1 MKKSMKKSIS
11 LLLALVMLI
20 STFAIGSFT
29 ASAASPPEDVESAK
43 FAVWADPE
51 NVLNQAKV
59 DAFSGGDTLAVLG
72 SVQPFKRSSSSGSSG
87 IGGIGGSSNSGN
99 YYWFFPSNADLTS
112 LKIWFKT
119 TDTVTIDSTPI
130 TSGTPTDVF
139 KELNEGGISKVYT
152 VKLNDTAYTV
162 TAMKSGDVGTVYIDT
177 QSGSLKTIH
186 SSDHS
191 TSESGTIMVVQPDGT
206 VDYMGV
212 MSKMSGRGNG
222 TWNDGNTGTKE
233 VNKLPYNVKLEKST
247 SLLGMSKAKKWCLL
261 ANETDR
267 TLVKNQLTYDFADY
281 IGIKYQPHC
290 KPVDLYV
297 NQQYLGSYQLAEKV
311 EIKSNRLNISDAY
324 ENLEIA
330 NGTVDPTT
338 GAIIPADFEAKG
350 TKVETY
356 NSNPDKQ
363 LNTTLGNKP
372 SQNIGSKKY
381 STGLT
386 NPSDITGGYLYELE
400 ISKRWV
406 EENAGFCAYNRQGW
420 VLKSAD
426 YATEEMVDYSYN
438 LLYALGSS
446 VYNGGTVP
454 KDSVTVDCTDL
465 YKQATSL
472 LTKLN
477 LQKETDA
484 TGSPIITN
492 PAPAQYQGKK
502 WSDLLDADSA
512 VRYYWTQEFFKNM
525 DSSVSSTYFYK
536 DCDNADGTLSKL
548 YAGPMWDMDNS
559 MGTIDNSS
567 ASRWGHSYSSST
579 DWYTKNTRIY
589 RWRQEDSKMSYSTD
603 KESPLSFYGALAT
616 NCTDFWQMAEK
627 YYYAYISPAVD
638 ILLGKAE
645 DSTGRL
651 HTIAYY
657 VNTVNKSA
665 QMDALRHD
673 RTYSAEG
680 YINQLS
686 TWTADRQTWISSQIN
701 QVDFS
706 SLSVFVDTIPAQ
718 TYTGKELTPAVGVN
732 IYENGSD
739 VALIPDVDYTLSY
752 ANNINAGT
760 AQVTING
767 AGLYTGS
774 ITKTFLI
781 NPANLGTNHTAEIEA
796 LSYINTE
803 LNPILT
809 NNTTG
814 TGYSS
819 GLSYQWY
826 RNGQAIADATNEKYL
841 TTAEDVGA
849 KLTCVITGDGTNI
862 TGSVTSNECEVLT
875 GEKPTGYARTIASW
889 NYNYTADNTQLVN
902 GDASG
907 NGFYYVATGGE
918 NQATSNLYAS
928 VNATDQAK
936 IKWSGAADLFINNA
950 VNDQAPVMGTS
961 KTDLLAWGTY
971 PYFETVVSTAGYENI
986 KFSAK
991 LGGTKKGPRDWKLQY
1006 SLDGVNYTD
1015 VEGAVYSI
1023 KANKSMELAF
1033 SNVLLPDECKNQK
1046 EVHIRMVV
1054 ANDVAIN
1061 NVNTIVNQLSG
1072 DAAVND
1078 IMVTGTSLSVVTSLY
1093 EPSIL
1098 AENGKTVFSDN
1109 KIEIVDNNGGAD
1121 LYYSVNG
1128 GEPVLY
1134 TGAVNPFNAKT
1145 SKVGDTAQITAYAS
1159 FEDIKS
1165 AETAVTVTFGGVDI
1179 NSFVY
1184 TDYSTNVT
1192 SGAVQSTGGVYG
1204 ESGKMTAYT
1213 DGVSQYVPLWRED
1226 HSSFSVAPDDG
1237 AKWSENSGF
1246 TYQVSTAG
1254 YENVNFSCMAYTTA
1268 QGPKSVALQYSLD
1281 GQEFTNIQS
1290 DIPLT
1295 ANGALEQL
1303 LLTAELPAAC
1313 NNQPVLYIRLATTEN
1328 LSFSGNP
1335 LHNVDAKG
1343 NLYVNNVIVAGN
1355 DDGTFKM
1362 PYTNKSTNYF
1372 GATGTIKYVS
1382 PDGLP
1387 MQYIVTNSKG
1397 QIVLSGLYP
1406 ETGIVLSSAKY
1417 FDKTAQEA
1425 YTVLI
1430 EAVDDEDTSMT
1441 NSATYYYKG
1450 DSVVKFNYNDKL
1462 NLFANYVS
1470 ADSLSVKNTS
1480 GVNSGTLSMYPNGKV
1495 ATELSYAEKYGVRA
1509 SRSLDNFNIFA
1520 ASKVLDNPKDNGFW
1534 LIETSTLGYCNLT
1547 LNLEQL
1553 SSNKGPRDWGIA
1565 YSTDG
1570 NSYTYVENSNARAI
1584 SNDAVAS
1591 TVETYGNLPLP
1602 SECDNQ
1608 EKLYIKV
1615 FINGGE
1621 SVDRTELEL
1630 ATRGNTGINAVEIS
1644 GTPVAKAV
1652 DFSIV
1657 LPKAGNGELPV
1668 TAVSNAE
1675 LYVDGRLMGTTDE
1688 NGNINARL
1696 ILGTPSKVDI
1706 KYQNAVRTVTITA
1719 DENTTSQE
1727 LALQIF
1733 DANNDGYVNAKD
1745 FAIINKDAKYD
1756 SYKSYFQN
1764 YINQTAEEAYK

>member
-11 LLLALVMLI
+11 LLLALVMLV
-20 STFAIGSFT
+20 STFAIGSFS
-29 ASAASPPEDVESAK
+29 ASAASSALDVEK
-43 FAVWADPE
+43 DTFAVWADPE

-72 SVQPFKRSSSSGSSG
+72 SIQPFKRSSSSGSSG
-87 IGGIGGSSNSGN
+87 IGGGIGGSNSGN

-112 LKIWFKT
+112 FKIWFKE
-119 TDTVTIDSTPI
+119 TDTVTVDSTPI

-139 KELNEGGISKVYT
+139 RELNEGGISKTYT
-152 VKLNDTAYTV
+152 VKLNNTSYTV
-162 TAMKSGDVGTVYIDT
+162 TAMKSGDVGAVYIDT
-177 QSGSLKTIH
+177 QSGSLKTITDSKH
-186 SSDHS
+186 SG
-191 TSESGTIMVVQPDGT
+191 SEPGTIMVVQPDGT

-222 TWNDGNTGTKE
+222 TWDLSEHK
-233 VNKLPYNVKLEKST
+233 KLPYNVKLEKST
-247 SLLGMSKAKKWCLL
+247 SLLGMGKAKKWCLL
-261 ANETDR
+261 ANDVDKS
-267 TLVKNQLTYDFADY
+267 LVKNQLTYDFADY

-311 EIKSNRLNISDAY
+311 EIKSNKINVSDAY

-330 NGTVDPTT
+330 NGTVDTAT
-338 GAIIPADFEAKG
+338 GAIIPADLANDSRSKVSLSGATKSSANTSVTALTNTSAFADHTIGAK
-350 TKVETY
+350 TY
-356 NSNPDKQ
+356 SPN
-363 LNTTLGNKP
+363 
-372 SQNIGSKKY
+372 
-381 STGLT
+381 LT
-386 NPSDITGGYLYELE
+386 NPTDSTGGYLYELE
-400 ISKRWV
+400 ISRRWV

-426 YATEEMVDYSYN
+426 YASTEMINYSYN
-438 LLYALGSS
+438 LLYALGSA
-446 VYNGGTVP
+446 VYNNGVVPSGTTTTNC
-454 KDSVTVDCTDL
+454 SGL
-465 YKQATSL
+465 SSL
-472 LTKLN
+472 TERTL
-477 LQKETDA
+477 
-484 TGSPIITN
+484 GSRSITN
-492 PAPAQYQGKK
+492 PAPAEEYRGKK
-502 WSDLLDADSA
+502 WSDILDADSA

-525 DSSVSSTYFYK
+525 DSATSSTYFYK
-536 DCDNADGTLSKL
+536 DSDSVDSKL

-559 MGTIDNSS
+559 MGTIDGKD
-567 ASRWGHSYSSST
+567 ASRWGVSYSSSI
-579 DWYTKNTRIY
+579 DWYTKNARIY
-589 RWRQEDSKMSYSTD
+589 RWRCNDSTMTYSSNNQ
-603 KESPLSFYGALAT
+603 SPLNFYAALAT
-616 NCTDFWQMAEK
+616 NCTDFWKMAEK

-638 ILLGKAE
+638 ILLGNAE
-645 DSTGRL
+645 DTTGKL
-651 HTIAYY
+651 HSIEYY

-665 QMDALRHD
+665 QMDAVRHD
-673 RTYSAEG
+673 TTYSAEG
-680 YINQLS
+680 YINRLS
-686 TWTADRQTWISSQIN
+686 TWTADRQTWINGEIK
-701 QVDFS
+701 QVNLNN
-706 SLSVFVDTIPAQ
+706 LSVFVDTIPAQ
-718 TYTGKELTPAVGVN
+718 TYTGKEVTPAVTVN
-732 IYENGSD
+732 VYENGSD
-739 VALIPDVDYTLSY
+739 VALTPGVDYTLSY
-752 ANNINAGT
+752 TNNVNAGT

-774 ITKTFLI
+774 ITKSFLI

-796 LSYINTE
+796 LSYIDTE
-803 LNPILT
+803 LNPVLT

-819 GLSYQWY
+819 GLSYQWC
-826 RNGQAIADATNEKYL
+826 RNGEPIADATNEKYL

-849 KLTCVITGDGTNI
+849 KLTCIVTGDGTNI

-875 GEKPTGYARTIASW
+875 GEKPTGYSRTIASW
-889 NYNYTADNTQLVN
+889 NYNYTTDNTQLVN
-902 GDASG
+902 ADESG

-936 IKWSGAADLFINNA
+936 LKWSGTADLYTNNA
-950 VNDQAPVMGTS
+950 VADQAPVMGTS
-961 KTDLLAWGTY
+961 KTDMLAWGTY

-1015 VEGAVYSI
+1015 VDGAVYSI
-1023 KANKSMELAF
+1023 IKNKSMELAF
-1033 SNVLLPDECKNQK
+1033 DNVLLPDECKNQR

-1054 ANDVAIN
+1054 ANNVAIN
-1061 NVNTIVNQLSG
+1061 NTDTIVNQLSG

-1078 IMVTGTSLSVVTSLY
+1078 IAVTGTSLSVITSLY
-1093 EPSIL
+1093 EPTVV
-1098 AENGKTVFSDN
+1098 AENGETVFSDN
-1109 KIEIVDNNGGAD
+1109 RIEIVDNNGGAD

-1134 TGAVNPFNAKT
+1134 TGAINPFNAKT
-1145 SKVGDTAQITAYAS
+1145 SKVGDTAEITAYAS
-1159 FEDIKS
+1159 FNDIQS
-1165 AETAVTVTFGGVDI
+1165 AETTVTVTFGGVDI
-1179 NSFVY
+1179 NSFIY
-1184 TDYSTNVT
+1184 TDYSTDVT
-1192 SGAVQSTGGVYG
+1192 AGAVQSTGGTYG
-1204 ESGKMTAYT
+1204 KSGKMTAYT
-1213 DGVSQYVPLWRED
+1213 DGVSQYVPLWRDD
-1226 HSSFSVAPDDG
+1226 HSSFCVAPDDG
-1237 AKWSENSGF
+1237 AKWSVNSGF
-1246 TYQVSTAG
+1246 TYKVSTAG

-1268 QGPKSVALQYSLD
+1268 QGPKSVTLQYSLNGKD
-1281 GQEFTNIQS
+1281 FTNIQS
-1290 DIPLT
+1290 NIPLT

-1313 NNQPVLYIRLATTEN
+1313 DNQAELYLRLATTEN
-1328 LSFSGNP
+1328 LSFSGNL

-1343 NLYVNNVIVAGN
+1343 NLYVNNVIVAG
-1355 DDGTFKM
+1355 DDNGTFKM

-1372 GATGTIKYVS
+1372 GATGTVKYIS
-1382 PDGLP
+1382 PDRIP
-1387 MQYIVTNSKG
+1387 MQYIVTDSKG
-1397 QIVLSGLYP
+1397 QIVLSGVYQ
-1406 ETGIVLSSAKY
+1406 ETGIQLSSAKY

-1441 NSATYYYKG
+1441 NAATYYYKG
-1450 DSVVKFNYNDKL
+1450 DSVVKFNYNDKT
-1462 NLFANYVS
+1462 NLFENYVS
-1470 ADSLSVKNTS
+1470 ADSLSVSSTS
-1480 GVNSGTLSMYPNGKV
+1480 GANSGTLSMYPNGKI
-1495 ATELSYAEKYGVRA
+1495 ATELSYTDKYGVRA

-1520 ASKVLDNPKDNGFW
+1520 ASKKLDNPNDNGFW
-1534 LIETSTLGYCNLT
+1534 LIETSTLGYTGLT

-1565 YSTDG
+1565 YSTNG
-1570 NSYTYVENSNARAI
+1570 TNYKYVENSNVRAI
-1584 SNDAVAS
+1584 SNDAATA

-1630 ATRGNTGINAVEIS
+1630 ATKGNTGINAIEIS
-1644 GTPVAKAV
+1644 GIPLAKAV
-1652 DFSIV
+1652 DFNIV
-1657 LPKAGNGELPV
+1657 LPQPSNGELPV
-1668 TAVSNAE
+1668 TAVSNADI
-1675 LYVDGRLMGTTDE
+1675 YVDGRLAGSTDE
-1688 NGNINARL
+1688 NGNVNVRL
-1696 ILGTPSKVDI
+1696 ALGSTSKIDV
-1706 KYQNAVRTVTITA
+1706 KYQNAVRTVNVTV

-1745 FAIINKDAKYD
+1745 FAIIKNNSKYD
-1756 SYKSYFQN
+1756 SYREYFQN